1 MNVSIRPRRQG
12 SIRRPIRRVDPGARL
27 TVNPRPWYDLPTG
40 HQSAGLR

>member
-12 SIRRPIRRVDPGARL
+12 STRRRIRRDPGARL
-27 TVNPRPWYDLPTG
+27 TVNPRPWYDVPAG